1 MKYFTLIIIFLF
13 TSNVQAKN
21 INISVKTD
29 LDLNCKFEKVIIKN
43 TEYNFVTFAKDQIK
57 RENIESLKIIAKNP
71 DILVSIPTDPTATAP
86 AYKKAAEVIG
96 PNSLCPNRPLYAN
109 AMSNIGHHLVEGQG
123 KTKGLDYENIQQAI
137 EYYKEALRWVPE
149 HHATWYNLGIAFQIT
164 DDLLDYS
171 LSKKNI
177 EVRL

>member
-1 MKYFTLIIIFLF
+1 MKYFILIIIFLF

-71 DILVSIPTDPTATAP
+71 DILVI
-86 AYKKAAEVIG
+86 K
-96 PNSLCPNRPLYAN
+96 N
-109 AMSNIGHHLVEGQG
+109 
-123 KTKGLDYENIQQAI
+123 
-137 EYYKEALRWVPE
+137 
-149 HHATWYNLGIAFQIT
+149 
-164 DDLLDYS
+164 
-171 LSKKNI
+171 LSKFVNKINLEVKISNKDIILIQAFDQERNYSESAVFTRSTGELIHEITRKINTNEKEKDISFYSCIKNNQDT
-177 EVRL
+177 

>member
-1 MKYFTLIIIFLF
+1 MKYFILIIIFIF

-71 DILVSIPTDPTATAP
+71 DILVI
-86 AYKKAAEVIG
+86 
-96 PNSLCPNRPLYAN
+96 NN
-109 AMSNIGHHLVEGQG
+109 
-123 KTKGLDYENIQQAI
+123 
-137 EYYKEALRWVPE
+137 
-149 HHATWYNLGIAFQIT
+149 
-164 DDLLDYS
+164 
-171 LSKKNI
+171 LSKFVNKINLEVKISNKDIILIQAFDQERNYSESAVYTRSTGELIHEITRKINSDEKEKDISFYSCIKNNQDT
-177 EVRL
+177 

>member
-1 MKYFTLIIIFLF
+1 MIIIFLL

-71 DILVSIPTDPTATAP
+71 DILFI
-86 AYKKAAEVIG
+86 K
-96 PNSLCPNRPLYAN
+96 N
-109 AMSNIGHHLVEGQG
+109 
-123 KTKGLDYENIQQAI
+123 
-137 EYYKEALRWVPE
+137 
-149 HHATWYNLGIAFQIT
+149 
-164 DDLLDYS
+164 
-171 LSKKNI
+171 LSKFINKINLEVKISNKDIILIQAFDQGRNYSESAVYTRSTGELIHEITREINSDEKEKDISFYSCIKNNQDT
-177 EVRL
+177 